1 MHHPT
6 LHELVCCAMKSK
18 KKEQHSSYIDEQQQP
33 TITSTLK
40 KVQKYDKQTKKK
52 WCDIT
57 NAVMFCLSKDSL
69 PIYTVA
75 KLGFYNL
82 LEKIDP
88 QYDQPSN
95 KYFSYEET

>member
-82 LEKIDP
+82 LEKMDP

-95 KYFSYEET
+95 KYF